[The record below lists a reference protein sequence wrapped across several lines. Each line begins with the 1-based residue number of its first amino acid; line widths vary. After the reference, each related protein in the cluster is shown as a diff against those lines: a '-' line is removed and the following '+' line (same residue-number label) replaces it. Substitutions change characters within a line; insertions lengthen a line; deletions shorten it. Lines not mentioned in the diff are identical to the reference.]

1 MRIGEAAERTG
12 LSISNI
18 RFYEKKGLLE
28 PAREQTSKYRDYSEE
43 DVEQLK
49 RIILYRKMAL
59 PIETIQSLLNKQI
72 SLDQALEEHMA
83 VLYEKMEMIQGSI
96 DLCSV
101 MMKNQFSDT
110 FDTEYYLNYVKEEE
124 RKGQKF
130 AEIEELLEDFAAF
143 TNFNVLAGD
152 RMWGWIFESPRRL
165 RLARIIWSSVLI
177 LLPAIAVI
185 DQVINSRGISK
196 PGLFA
201 VILFW
206 IFLVAA
212 VGTSFVHFRKN

>member
-28 PAREQTSKYRDYSEE
+28 PEREQQSKYRDYSEE
-43 DVEQLK
+43 DVERLN
-49 RIILYRKMAL
+49 RILLYRKMDL
-59 PIETIQSLLNKQI
+59 SIEVIQSVLDKET
-72 SLDQALEEHMA
+72 SLEQALEA
-83 VLYEKMEMIQGSI
+83 QIVVLNEKKDMIQGSI
-96 DLCSV
+96 DLCRV
-101 MMKNQFSDT
+101 MLENQFSDT
-110 FDTEYYLNYVKEEE
+110 YDTAYYLNYGKEEE
-124 RKGQKF
+124 TKGHKF
-130 AEIEELLEDFAAF
+130 AEIEEILEDFAAF
-143 TNFNVLAGD
+143 TNFNVLASD

-185 DQVINSRGISK
+185 DQVINSRGTSK